1 MAYSGT
7 TNQTKVNVAQMIEFA
22 FREAGKPA
30 EEQTPEYIDAG
41 KLALFYIL
49 QNLSNRGVNL
59 WMLENYMSGTVK
71 DQTIIQLPQGTV
83 DVREANWR
91 YIITPQVSGALPASN
106 ATARLTGP
114 ESLPAIS
121 CSR

>member
-22 FREAGKPA
+22 FREAGKSA

-59 WMLENYMSGTVK
+59 WMLENYIAGTV
-71 DQTIIQLPQGTV
+71 TEAVV
-83 DVREANWR
+83 DAVTSAR
-91 YIITPQVSGALPASN
+91 
-106 ATARLTGP
+106 ATN
-114 ESLPAIS
+114 
-121 CSR
+121 